1 MTVVCVQK
9 NDCVWYCVQRPQ
21 FHLLFN
27 NEHNTK
33 YILFVESRHC
43 TVKLKISFFL
53 PNDAA
58 LISICN
64 PSSEKGKLPLL
75 VCWRLTPFQMYFVW
89 LFLNGSSLMY
99 CVKTSRLPAPYL
111 VWLKQWVQHSMMEK
125 GQIEQMIQRWDE
137 DKCMCL
143 LRGAWVNFCEV
154 FIRNKL

>member
-99 CVKTSRLPAPYL
+99 CVKTSSSPSSLSCMTEAMSTT
-111 VWLKQWVQHSMMEK
+111 QHDGERADWTDDSEVRW
-125 GQIEQMIQRWDE
+125 GQMYVSTER
-137 DKCMCL
+137 CL
-143 LRGAWVNFCEV
+143 S
-154 FIRNKL
+154 